1 MSLTTHPQ
9 HPASWWAEFEECS
22 DKFDRASVTEAL
34 ADEITP
40 RIPSMLLRREGE
52 IAAGAVLK
60 HLNRPDN
67 PDRAERAALAVA
79 RLLATVER
87 LSERA
92 TGDNSRTDEA
102 YALCRLLA
110 GDWAEAAAAAEPVLG
125 TVRLVRAVVAALRLE
140 PFGADLAERLLE
152 AGHPPAASVKSARTI
167 ARYNWWPKWLLS
179 IVTEKVMA
187 GTLDASTVG
196 ALQRCAFASLSP
208 TQARMAKRLLAA
220 EPQLVEATASRL
232 ETLGEHPAA
241 HRLRQGDL
249 GTVAFA
255 ARLIPV

>member
-52 IAAGAVLK
+52 IAAEAVLK

-67 PDRAERAALAVA
+67 PERAERAGLAVA

-92 TGDNSRTDEA
+92 TGANS
-102 YALCRLLA
+102 
-110 GDWAEAAAAAEPVLG
+110 GAEAASAAEPELG

-140 PFGADLAERLLE
+140 SFGADLAERLLE
-152 AGHPPAASVKSARTI
+152 AGHPPAASVKSARMI

-179 IVTEKVMA
+179 IVTERVMA
-187 GTLDASTVG
+187 GTLDADTVA
-196 ALQRCAFASLSP
+196 ALKRCAFAELSP
-208 TQARMAKRLLAA
+208 TQARMARRLLAA